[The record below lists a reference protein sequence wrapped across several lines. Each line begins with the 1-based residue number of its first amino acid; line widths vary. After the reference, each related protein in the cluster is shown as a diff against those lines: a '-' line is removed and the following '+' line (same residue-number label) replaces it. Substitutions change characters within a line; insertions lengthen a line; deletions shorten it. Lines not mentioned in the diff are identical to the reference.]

1 MKNQNLL
8 WAISG
13 GRCEYEGC
21 NTPLYMDILT
31 KKKYNKAYIAHIV
44 ADSLDGP
51 RGDPERSEKLAN
63 EISNLML
70 LCDPH
75 HTLIDKDVANHP
87 EDRLVEMKRKHEERI
102 ARITA
107 IAPEKESEII
117 LYGANIGK
125 HASPLSYAEACR
137 TLTPNFYPASSTAIE
152 IGLKNSSMTDCSDA
166 YWNAEETNLCE
177 QVKEQ
182 ILPRMRRGE
191 AKHYSV
197 FALAPQPLLI
207 KFGTM
212 INDLQNVRVYQKH
225 REPNTWKWL
234 DDGPVWQIELIEP
247 SRRNGIPALVI

>member
-137 TLTPNFYPASSTAIE
+137 TLTPNFYPASSCLLYT
-152 IGLKNSSMTDCSDA
+152 SPS
-166 YWNAEETNLCE
+166 
-177 QVKEQ
+177 
-182 ILPRMRRGE
+182 PRDTR
-191 AKHYSV
+191 
-197 FALAPQPLLI
+197 
-207 KFGTM
+207 
-212 INDLQNVRVYQKH
+212 
-225 REPNTWKWL
+225 
-234 DDGPVWQIELIEP
+234 
-247 SRRNGIPALVI
+247 

>member
-1 MKNQNLL
+1 MSKTPISVKNQNLL

-87 EDRLVEMKRKHEERI
+87 KID
-102 ARITA
+102 
-107 IAPEKESEII
+107 
-117 LYGANIGK
+117 
-125 HASPLSYAEACR
+125 
-137 TLTPNFYPASSTAIE
+137 
-152 IGLKNSSMTDCSDA
+152 
-166 YWNAEETNLCE
+166 
-177 QVKEQ
+177 
-182 ILPRMRRGE
+182 
-191 AKHYSV
+191 
-197 FALAPQPLLI
+197 
-207 KFGTM
+207 
-212 INDLQNVRVYQKH
+212 
-225 REPNTWKWL
+225 WL
-234 DDGPVWQIELIEP
+234 
-247 SRRNGIPALVI
+247 R